1 MDQAR
6 VMIVEDSPTV
16 REYLRQAISADAR
29 LTVVAECES
38 AELALASLERAAPDV
53 ISMDVQL
60 PRMSGLEATRRIME
74 IRPTPIVI
82 VSRSV
87 NTQQL
92 DSTMDALRAGAVSA
106 VEAPS
111 CSRPGKS
118 PDMAARIC
126 RELVVMSHIK
136 VVRQRF
142 NHSRSQPDS
151 RPPRVPEFPGGAA
164 KTGDRRRASL
174 VGIVASTGGPH
185 AVETV
190 LAAIGSAHPIPIVL
204 VQHITSSFHSGF
216 ISWLDRISPQAVR
229 EARHG
234 ELPAPG
240 HVYVAPAEKHLLV
253 RGNRLALENG
263 PPESGQRPSGTVLLR
278 SMADALGAHAVGVV
292 LTGMGNDGAEGLLA
306 IRRAGG
312 YTIAEDESTAVVNGM
327 PEAARAI
334 GAPCI
339 SLPLESIG
347 AAIKQLVPVSQ
358 EVCA

>member
-1 MDQAR
+1 MDQIR
-6 VMIVEDSPTV
+6 VMVVEDSPTV
-16 REYLRQAISADAR
+16 REHLRQAISADPR

-38 AELALASLERAAPDV
+38 AEQALASLDRAAPDV
-53 ISMDVQL
+53 ISMDIHL

-87 NTQQL
+87 NAVEL

-111 CSRPGKS
+111 RHKPGKLS
-118 PDMAARIC
+118 DSAARIC
-126 RELVVMSHIK
+126 RELAVMSQVK

-142 NHSRSQPDS
+142 NHARPQPVA
-151 RPPRVPEFPGGAA
+151 RPTRIPECSGTVATPR
-164 KTGDRRRASL
+164 DQRASL

-190 LAAIGSAHPIPIVL
+190 LTTIGPDFPLPIVL
-204 VQHITSSFHSGF
+204 VQHMSASFHAGF
-216 ISWLDRISPQAVR
+216 ISWLDRISPQTVA

-234 ELPAPG
+234 EFPRPG
-240 HVYVAPAEKHLLV
+240 QVYVAPSDQHLLV
-253 RGNRLALENG
+253 RGSRLAWENS
-263 PPESGQRPSGTVLLR
+263 PPVSGQRPSGTVLLR
-278 SMADALGAHAVGVV
+278 SMADALGSHAVGVV

-306 IRRAGG
+306 IRQAGG
-312 YTIAEDESTAVVNGM
+312 FTIAEDESTAVVNGM
-327 PEAARAI
+327 PEAARTL
-334 GAPCI
+334 GAACV
-339 SLPLESIG
+339 SLSLESIG
-347 AAIKQLVPVSQ
+347 LAIKQLAAVRQ

>member
-1 MDQAR
+1 MDQVR

-29 LTVVAECES
+29 LAVVAECES
-38 AELALASLERAAPDV
+38 AEQALASLDRAAPDV
-53 ISMDVQL
+53 ISMDIHL

-74 IRPTPIVI
+74 TCPTPIVI

-87 NTQQL
+87 NAQEL

-111 CSRPGKS
+111 CQQPGRL
-118 PDMAARIC
+118 PDAAARIC
-126 RELVVMSHIK
+126 RELAVMSQIR

-142 NHSRSQPDS
+142 NHARSQS
-151 RPPRVPEFPGGAA
+151 VARLPRVPEPIGVATKPG
-164 KTGDRRRASL
+164 DRRASL

-185 AVETV
+185 AVETI
-190 LAAIGSAHPIPIVL
+190 LATIGSDYPIPIVL
-204 VQHITSSFHSGF
+204 VQHITASFHSGF
-216 ISWLDRISPQAVR
+216 ISWLNRISPLLVT
-229 EARHG
+229 EAQHG
-234 ELPAPG
+234 ELPQPG
-240 HVYVAPAEKHLLV
+240 QVYVAPSDKHLLV
-253 RGNRLALENG
+253 RSNRLVLDDG
-263 PPESGQRPSGTVLLR
+263 PPVCGQRPSGTVLLR
-278 SMADALGAHAVGVV
+278 SMADSMGSHAVGVV

-306 IRRAGG
+306 IRHAGG

-327 PEAARAI
+327 PEAARVLD
-334 GAPCI
+334 APCV

-347 AAIKQLVPVSQ
+347 TAIRHLVPLPQ